1 MHAAQWKHFKC
12 FDTDNDLVEM
22 ASLNTPQSQAGVLS
36 FYDAP
41 ERGPQLNVK
50 IFLAVVVIFI
60 VLVLVLD
67 HAAIA

>member
-1 MHAAQWKHFKC
+1 
-12 FDTDNDLVEM
+12 M

-50 IFLAVVVIFI
+50 VFLAVVIIFI